1 MFTWIG
7 IFSSD
12 SGKESILKFVFER
25 KGLSGIIFFEQ
36 EDASKSK
43 QQPKREVGFQE
54 LNIASKIPLIANEQK
69 LATIFLTNQ

>member
-7 IFSSD
+7 IFNSD

-36 EDASKSK
+36 EDASTSK
-43 QQPKREVGFQE
+43 QQTNMEIGFKE
-54 LNIASKIPLIANEQK
+54 LNMASKIPVILNEIKHQ
-69 LATIFLTNQ
+69 ISFLTNQ

>member
-7 IFSSD
+7 IFNSD

-36 EDASKSK
+36 EGCQQK
-43 QQPKREVGFQE
+43 QKVNKQVSWFQGIE
-54 LNIASKIPLIANEQK
+54 HGIKNTLNQK
-69 LATIFLTNQ
+69 